1 MRSLYTNFVEWHRV
15 QIGSLPAKRC
25 RRSRL
30 CRIRTEIHRAPPP
43 PHFMRMPGAIRAT
56 FAKNIGEIIYRCC
69 KIKGEIVEKD
79 ERDTGE
85 RLLLNFGHTL
95 GHAIEA
101 YTKYK
106 EYSHGEAV
114 SIGMVEITKLF
125 EKKGICEKNLSEK
138 METVLKSF

>member
-1 MRSLYTNFVEWHRV
+1 M
-15 QIGSLPAKRC
+15 
-25 RRSRL
+25 
-30 CRIRTEIHRAPPP
+30 
-43 PHFMRMPGAIRAT
+43 
-56 FAKNIGEIIYRCC
+56 
-69 KIKGEIVEKD
+69 
-79 ERDTGE
+79 
-85 RLLLNFGHTL
+85 LLNFGHTL

-138 METVLKSF
+138 METVLKSFQLPTVLRDEYRKNISDFIKNDKKFLNGKLNLVAVMKIGESKIIKSSSDFFQNL